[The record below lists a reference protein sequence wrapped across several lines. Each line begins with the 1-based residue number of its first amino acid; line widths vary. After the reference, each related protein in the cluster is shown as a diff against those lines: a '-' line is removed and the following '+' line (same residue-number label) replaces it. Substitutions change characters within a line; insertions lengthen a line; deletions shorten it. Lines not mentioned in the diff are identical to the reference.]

1 MKSGNL
7 NFLEPSGPLRA
18 CNGTALLFFYY
29 GFGTWSVALTEKRR
43 LRVFEGRV
51 LRRVFGPQKE
61 EVMEERRIL
70 NNMRVYALYP
80 LPNII
85 RVIKSRKMRRAGRVA
100 RMGNRRGTHRVLV
113 GENLRERDCLKDLCI
128 AGR

>member
-43 LRVFEGRV
+43 LRVFEGM
-51 LRRVFGPQKE
+51 RRVSGPQKE
-61 EVMEERRIL
+61 EVMEKRIIL
-70 NNMRVYALYP
+70 NNMRVYDLYP

-113 GENLRERDCLKDLCI
+113 GEDLKKRDCLKDLCI
-128 AGR
+128 DGR